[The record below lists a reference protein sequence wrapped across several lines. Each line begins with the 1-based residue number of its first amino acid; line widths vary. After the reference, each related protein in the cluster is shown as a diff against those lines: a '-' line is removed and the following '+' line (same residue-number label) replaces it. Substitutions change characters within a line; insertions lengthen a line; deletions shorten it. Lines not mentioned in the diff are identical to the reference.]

1 LDKQQKAAI
10 IEEHRQKEGDTGSTE
25 IQIALL
31 TARIKQLQL
40 HLTENKHD
48 YHTKRS
54 LLKLIGERRR
64 LSNYMRRRNTEGYK
78 ALIQKLGLRK

>member
-1 LDKQQKAAI
+1 MDKQQKAAI